1 MSKRLNQK
9 PKKIGKLKNSMKESF
24 SIKKLLHN
32 SALWLILLLFS
43 VNLNAQ
49 DNMVSASAPA
59 FVTVNRAFNY
69 TISGDVKGD
78 VELPSV
84 KGIRILG
91 GPSQSVSSST
101 TIING
106 RMESQT
112 SVSYSYML
120 MATEEGDFEIG
131 PAIIK
136 TRKKDFKTNV
146 VNIKALKGTNSATP
160 TEGANTTTSTQSE
173 GVILKL
179 IPSRKDLYV
188 GEQLTI
194 DTRVYVN
201 QRLQITDLKNP
212 SFEGFWTEE
221 LDPDNF
227 ASQESLNGQL
237 YRTQVI
243 KRDLL
248 TAQKAGIREIEEAN
262 MDVSIE
268 ERVQSQR
275 RNFPFDD
282 PFGSYRQVPAVIT
295 SLPLKINV
303 KPLPSGA
310 PESFGGAVGKMNFS
324 VKLNKDSTFV
334 NEAISLNIVISGK
347 GNLSLMSS
355 PKVDFPPD
363 LEVFEPKRINNVKHS
378 ASGTEGT
385 VSFEYLIIPRQ
396 RGEYRIPP
404 IGFSYFD
411 PGTAKYIKSDSKEL
425 IFKAIQNGESGNEGN
440 TDNQITSFFREDV
453 KNLDS
458 DIRFIRT
465 QSSPFIKKDKT
476 MLDSGWLW
484 AYPFGI
490 LLMLIIALIRN
501 IFISRQKDQLMVRNR
516 RARRV
521 AIKQLKTARSMLKTN
536 DDSFYEAI
544 LRACWGYLSDKLGI
558 NTAELSRNR
567 VADKLEEKGLSVELR
582 EELLGIIETC
592 EFARYAPGGD
602 SAKHD
607 IYKQTEDCLSKV
619 EQNIR

>member
-1 MSKRLNQK
+1 
-9 PKKIGKLKNSMKESF
+9 MKELF

-32 SALWLILLLFS
+32 SALWFLLLLLS

-49 DNMVSASAPA
+49 DDIVSASAPS

-78 VELPSV
+78 VELPAV

-136 TRKKDFKTNV
+136 TKKKEFKTNAV
-146 VNIKALKGTNSATP
+146 SIKALKGTNSATAV
-160 TEGANTTTSTQSE
+160 EGATTAASAPAE

-194 DTRVYVN
+194 DTKVYVN

-221 LDPDNF
+221 LDPDNY
-227 ASQESLNGQL
+227 ASQESLNGQM
-237 YRTQVI
+237 YRAQVI

-248 TAQKAGIREIEEAN
+248 TAQKAGNREIEAAK
-262 MDVSIE
+262 MDVTIE

-282 PFGSYRQVPAVIT
+282 PFGSYRQIPAVIT

-303 KPLPSGA
+303 KPLPAGA

-324 VKLNKDSTFV
+324 VKLNRDSTFV
-334 NEAISLNIVISGK
+334 NEAISLKIVISGK
-347 GNLSLMSS
+347 GNLNLLSS

-363 LEVFEPKRINNVKHS
+363 LEVFEPKRVNNVKHS
-378 ASGTEGT
+378 ANGTEGS

-411 PGTAKYIKSDSKEL
+411 PGTAKYIKSAGKEL
-425 IFKAIQNGESGNEGN
+425 IFKAIPDGENGNAGNS
-440 TDNQITSFFREDV
+440 DNQITSFFREDV

-465 QSSPFIKKDKT
+465 ESSPFVKKGKT
-476 MLDSGWLW
+476 MINSGWLW
-484 AYPFGI
+484 AYPAGI
-490 LLMLIIALIRN
+490 FFLLIIGLIRN
-501 IFISRQKDQLMVRNR
+501 IFVSRQKDQMMVRNR
-516 RARRV
+516 RARRIAV
-521 AIKQLKTARSMLKTN
+521 KQLKTARSLLKTN
-536 DDSFYEAI
+536 DDGFYEAI
-544 LRACWGYLSDKLGI
+544 LKACWGYLSDKLGI
-558 NTAELSRNR
+558 NTAELSRDR
-567 VADKLEEKGLSVELR
+567 VADKLKEKGLSVELTQ
-582 EELLGIIETC
+582 ELLGIIETC

-602 SAKHD
+602 SAKHY
-607 IYKQTEDCLSKV
+607 IYKQTENCLSKV